1 MSISA
6 KVVNKV
12 LSWSSDN
19 QLKNSCKRVL
29 DTYVYSEPELTEEE
43 LESALKIYLEG
54 LEDELQIWQ

>member
-6 KVVNKV
+6 QVVHKV

-19 QLKNSCKRVL
+19 HLKSRCKIIL
-29 DTYVYSEPELTEEE
+29 DTYLHHEPELTEEE

-54 LEDELQIWQ
+54 LEDELQIW

>member
-6 KVVNKV
+6 KVVSKV

-19 QLKNSCKRVL
+19 QLKTRCKVTL
-29 DTYVYSEPELTEEE
+29 DTYLHYEPNLTEEE

-54 LEDELQIWQ
+54 LEDELQFW

>member
-1 MSISA
+1 MTIST

-19 QLKNSCKRVL
+19 QLKNLCKRVL
-29 DTYVYSEPELTEEE
+29 DTYVHGEPELTEEE

-54 LEDELQIWQ
+54 LEDEFQI